1 MTGTLLVAA
10 TGGHLEQL
18 FRISRRISPVA
29 DPVTWVTHEDSQSIS
44 LLVDQEVRTVPYIP
58 PRGVRQV
65 IGTLPGARTII
76 QGADCDRIV
85 STGAAIALPFFAIGL
100 LHGIPCHYIESAAR
114 AEGPSLTGRIVS
126 RMPGVRLYSQYRSW
140 ARGNWNYRG
149 SLFDSFSATEGPDR
163 PVRRVVVTLGTMRT
177 FEFHRLLDRLRV
189 VLPQV
194 TTSDATVLWQTGVTP
209 AVGLPGDVRASVPNV
224 ELRAAIAAADLVV
237 AHAGI
242 GSAITALEL
251 GKRPVLV
258 PRRPEHEEHVDD
270 HQGLIARELASRG
283 LAVSCEADAVT
294 ATDLVRAARGEIDA
308 STDSV
313 PFELV

>member
-1 MTGTLLVAA
+1 MRSEGDAKTGTLLVAA

-76 QGADCDRIV
+76 QGADYDRIV

-163 PVRRVVVTLGTMRT
+163 PVRRVHRVRRVNRDSQDRQGIPGRREPGEKKATGGRGVKRGKPVQGDLPDPGVKKGTR
-177 FEFHRLLDRLRV
+177 
-189 VLPQV
+189 
-194 TTSDATVLWQTGVTP
+194 G
-209 AVGLPGDVRASVPNV
+209 
-224 ELRAAIAAADLVV
+224 
-237 AHAGI
+237 
-242 GSAITALEL
+242 
-251 GKRPVLV
+251 RPM
-258 PRRPEHEEHVDD
+258 
-270 HQGLIARELASRG
+270 
-283 LAVSCEADAVT
+283 
-294 ATDLVRAARGEIDA
+294 
-308 STDSV
+308 
-313 PFELV
+313 